1 VKKLKKH
8 AIVLVMAFAVV
19 MILCSSATAAE
30 IPSNK
35 NVNLTVSNDDGARF
49 DEFGNDNY
57 EFFTNQ
63 STGQGLNTLKIASA
77 NTSTTGNVVFTSNQ
91 SGTFYMFDTGSVGW
105 IDNGI
110 LMLAVNGTIPDN
122 FKVTIT
128 SSGYVW
134 TPVARN
140 SYPLPNDLT
149 YVTKTETFTKDDFL
163 YGPQG
168 WRPSTV
174 LNYPIFEGQNMNDAS
189 NSFSIMFI
197 DLYAGSIGTTTLARP
212 EYSGLTLIDNG
223 MIKITY
229 AFENLDN
236 LAAFNAYA
244 YRVYSTTG
252 TGVKWTN
259 AINTAEQNDSAV
271 SGYYVTRVQSGLYLQ
286 ITPSEK
292 DPVVGE
298 TVIYT
303 LKVGNKGPDAAKD
316 VVMTYKIPE
325 GLEFVGAN
333 VDTGTYTYDPATRT
347 ITWTLGDVPVG
358 DPYMWLSL
366 RIVEAGQYLLNPTL
380 STSTFDPTLNSNL
393 QSININAQEETT
405 VRAAGTIGMQTTG
418 APLSGI
424 AIAILLVL
432 GGLVGTRRN

>member
-1 VKKLKKH
+1 MKKH
-8 AIVLVMAFAVV
+8 TIMMVMAFAVA
-19 MILCSSATAAE
+19 MILCSGATAAE
-30 IPSNK
+30 IPTNK
-35 NVNLTVSNDDGARF
+35 NVNLTVSNDAGARF
-49 DEFGNDNY
+49 DDFGNESYN
-57 EFFTNQ
+57 FHSNQ
-63 STGQGLNTLKIASA
+63 STGQGLNSLKI
-77 NTSTTGNVVFTSNQ
+77 TSINSSSTGNVVFTSNQ
-91 SGTFYMFDTGSVGW
+91 SGTFYIFDTGSVGW

-110 LMLAVNGTIPDN
+110 LLLAVNGTIPDN

-134 TPVARN
+134 KPVAKN
-140 SYPLPNDLT
+140 SYPKPSDLT
-149 YVTKTETFTKDDFL
+149 YVNITETFTKADFL
-163 YGPQG
+163 YGLQD
-168 WRPSTV
+168 WRPSSV
-174 LNYPIFEGQNMNDAS
+174 SDYPIFEGQNMSDTS

-197 DLYAGSIGTTTLARP
+197 DLYAGSIGSSTLSKP
-212 EYSGLTLIDNG
+212 EYAGLTLIDNG
-223 MIKITY
+223 MIKVSY

-236 LAAFNAYA
+236 FAAFNAYA

-259 AINTAEQNDSAV
+259 AINTADQNDSAV

-286 ITPSEK
+286 ITPSKK

-325 GLEFVGAN
+325 GLEFAGAN
-333 VDTGTYTYDPATRT
+333 VDTGTYTYDPSTRI
-347 ITWTLGDVPVG
+347 ITWTIGDVPLG

-380 STSTFDPTLNSNL
+380 TTSTFDPTLNSNL
-393 QSININAQEETT
+393 QSITINAQEETT
-405 VRAAGTIGMQTTG
+405 VRAAGTISMQTTG
-418 APLSGI
+418 AQLAGI